1 MSGKG
6 DFKIGDKTEIGM
18 GSDEV
23 RTLPADSG
31 LGFWASQEGNMG
43 GARAHNHGG
52 QQQQQAQIPQDAT
65 VTVVTVKPVVKQA
78 DGGLPKDRHGGEFNF
93 DSYEPIGSVGGRLDL
108 DM

>member
-6 DFKIGDKTEIGM
+6 DFKFGDTTPIVGA
-18 GSDEV
+18 DEV
-23 RTLPADSG
+23 RAPLPADAN